1 MKAVTDTKYY
11 DEIAKALV
19 DEAALQLSYLP
30 SEMAAGLRSVCQYKY
45 GVGYND
51 GYAIGESQG
60 IQLGIK
66 AQYDEFWDTIQNNG
80 ARTNYSRYFSSAL
93 WTDDYLKIKY
103 DMVAS
108 TMYQCFRENS
118 SVTALDKKRD
128 GSTLIIDGSSISTS
142 TGFNNVFYNCTAL
155 VYVGTIISR
164 ADAPWDNAFRAC
176 NNLQEITF
184 EGTIGKD
191 FDIHWSTKLS
201 AVSLWSI
208 LTACNKEA
216 ALVTITL
223 PANCIDGK
231 TDTENYIA
239 NDTELNTALTNARW
253 NGYTVVFN

>member
-1 MKAVTDTKYY
+1 MSEKITKVVTDVTHYN
-11 DEIAKALV
+11 EIAKAIQESAGSATTIPPNEMANGIRAV
-19 DEAALQLSYLP
+19 AAL
-30 SEMAAGLRSVCQYKY
+30 KY
-45 GVGYND
+45 GD
-51 GYAIGESQG
+51 GFVEGESQG
-60 IQLGIK
+60 IQLGKK

-80 ARTNYSRYFSSAL
+80 ERTNYSRYFSSNV
-93 WTDDYLKIKY
+93 WTDERLKIKY

-128 GSTLIIDGSSISTS
+128 GRTLIIDGSSISTS

-191 FDIHWSTKLS
+191 FDIHWSTKLDNP
-201 AVSLWSI
+201 SI
-208 LTACNKEA
+208 LSILEACNKSA
-216 ALVTITL
+216 AGVTVTL
-223 PANCIDGK
+223 PATAEGK
-231 TDTENYIA
+231 IEN
-239 NDTELNTALTNARW
+239 NTELSTAAETART
-253 NGYTVVFN
+253 NGYTIVYD

>member
-11 DEIAKALV
+11 DEIAKVLV
-19 DEAALQLSYLP
+19 DEAALQPSYLP

-51 GYAIGESQG
+51 GYANGESQG

-108 TMYQCFRENS
+108 SMYQCFRENLYI
-118 SVTALDKKRD
+118 TALDKKYD
-128 GSTLIIDGSSISTS
+128 GSPLVIDGSSVSTS
-142 TGFNNVFYNCTAL
+142 TGFQYAFCKCGSL
-155 VYVGTIISR
+155 QRIGTIISR
-164 ADAPWDNAFRAC
+164 ADAPWSSAFESC
-176 NNLQEITF
+176 GDLQEIQI
-184 EGTIGKD
+184 EGTIGKA

-201 AVSLWSI
+201 VASMLSI
-208 LTACNKEA
+208 LTACKKESA
-216 ALVTITL
+216 GVTITL
-223 PANCIDGK
+223 PQKCIDGK
-231 TDTENYIA
+231 TVTETYIS
-239 NDTELNTALTNARW
+239 NNTELNTALMNARN